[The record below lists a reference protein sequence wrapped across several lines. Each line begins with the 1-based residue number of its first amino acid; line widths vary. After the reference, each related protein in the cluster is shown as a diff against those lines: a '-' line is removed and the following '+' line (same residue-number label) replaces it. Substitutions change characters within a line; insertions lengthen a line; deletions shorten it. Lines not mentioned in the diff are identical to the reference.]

1 MNGNKNVINN
11 TVYVRKA
18 MQFTITNSKQKTSF
32 WWWRKQDVF
41 YFLGLCLRLMVFH
54 GGITVI
60 NVRGVGTKRPAE
72 DKILFLPLF
81 KENLLK
87 NGIVSGTIWSAVINP
102 AKDFIR
108 SQNPIICLV
117 HGHFCTF
124 WGVLSLLIL
133 KGRLENNIIMSHHI
147 MMYYIQ

>member
-1 MNGNKNVINN
+1 M
-11 TVYVRKA
+11 
-18 MQFTITNSKQKTSF
+18 
-32 WWWRKQDVF
+32 
-41 YFLGLCLRLMVFH
+41 YFIFHGLCLRLMVFH

-60 NVRGVGTKRPAE
+60 NVRGVGTKRPTE

-81 KENLLK
+81 KENLLI

-147 MMYYIQ
+147 MMYCIQLLNNNIVKRNRLLLHATFFIWTISLCRMAPVIF